1 MWVSLAFLF
10 SFVMLG
16 AYLIKETSSMSYQFR
31 SLPNVF
37 VLTNCSNCV
46 HCCPT
51 SFLEEVL
58 CDVDLSEG
66 SCDRLKQAQP
76 NPAWFLH
83 LNSITCCDFI
93 DNSSH
98 HGCSI

>member
-16 AYLIKETSSMSYQFR
+16 AYLFKETSSMSYQIR

-37 VLTNCSNCV
+37 VLTNWSNCV
-46 HCCPT
+46 HCCLS

-66 SCDRLKQAQP
+66 SCGGLKQAQP
-76 NPAWFLH
+76 NPALFLH
-83 LNSITCCDFI
+83 LNSITC
-93 DNSSH
+93 SH
-98 HGCSI
+98 Y